1 MLKSGAPGASGA
13 PDAPDVLNPMEGTKI
28 DEVIKVLNARDTSSA
43 AASKVSVDDP
53 SRLNLVFTPPSA
65 AGDSISYT
73 REKPFLIF
81 SKLKLVLTG
90 KTEVGPSSRRK
101 INQKVVDKIL
111 DIIALIPVDVF

>member
-1 MLKSGAPGASGA
+1 MKRMRLYKDKKKFRVYTKKRIKHKNKIQGGASWFGLFG
-13 PDAPDVLNPMEGTKI
+13 P
-28 DEVIKVLNARDTSSA
+28 
-43 AASKVSVDDP
+43 
-53 SRLNLVFTPPSA
+53 A
-65 AGDSISYT
+65 AGASISYT
-73 REKPFLIF
+73 LEKPFLIF